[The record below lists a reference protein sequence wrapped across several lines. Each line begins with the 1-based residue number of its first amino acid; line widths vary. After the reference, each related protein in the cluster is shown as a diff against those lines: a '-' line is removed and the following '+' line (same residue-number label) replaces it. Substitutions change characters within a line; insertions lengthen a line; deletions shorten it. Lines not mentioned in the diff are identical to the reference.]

1 MRLSDLAPLGAL
13 DGVTLVSLQ
22 VGPGREQIADYFG
35 RAPLINLGAAVGDF
49 ADTLAVMECLDLVV
63 CVDTSVGHLAGA
75 AGKPVWIML
84 PHACD
89 WRWLQGRT
97 DSPWYPTAR
106 LFRQSTRQVWSDVVD
121 AVAAALRDLRPGA
134 PA

>member
-1 MRLSDLAPLGAL
+1 MRIADLAPLGDL

-35 RAPLINLGAAVGDF
+35 RAPLINLGAALGDF
-49 ADTLAVMECLDLVV
+49 ADTLAVIEALDLVV

-84 PHACD
+84 PHAND
-89 WRWLQGRT
+89 WRWLRDRT
-97 DSPWYPTAR
+97 DTPWYPTAR
-106 LFRQSTRQVWSDVVD
+106 LFRQSAPRTWAPVVT
-121 AVAAALRDLRPGA
+121 AVAAAVCKQVAAR
-134 PA
+134 